1 MLVTCPGHGT
11 PSPVAKQSRLL
22 CSNASGTLA
31 LVFRYLGP
39 DAAVGVN
46 SGSARAG
53 LTREISALFSQSL
66 CPPALTPTSWKFY
79 SLLLS

>member
-1 MLVTCPGHGT
+1 MLVTGPGHGT
-11 PSPVAKQSRLL
+11 PSPGAKQSWLL
-22 CSNASGTLA
+22 CSDASGT
-31 LVFRYLGP
+31 LVFRYLGS

-46 SGSARAG
+46 SGSAGAG